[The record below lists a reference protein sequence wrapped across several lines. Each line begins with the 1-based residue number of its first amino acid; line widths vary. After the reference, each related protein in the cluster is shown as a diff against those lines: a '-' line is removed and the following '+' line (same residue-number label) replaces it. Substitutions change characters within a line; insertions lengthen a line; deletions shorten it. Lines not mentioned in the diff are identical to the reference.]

1 MKPMQ
6 RVILAA
12 FLLLPLCGCATMD
25 CATTMDA
32 LWGWFSDSDE
42 EAEAADQIE
51 QEQYIKDNRSG
62 AWKPTVSPY

>member
-1 MKPMQ
+1 MQ

-25 CATTMDA
+25 A

-42 EAEAADQIE
+42 EAEAAHQVE

-62 AWKPTVSPY
+62 AWKPSVSPY